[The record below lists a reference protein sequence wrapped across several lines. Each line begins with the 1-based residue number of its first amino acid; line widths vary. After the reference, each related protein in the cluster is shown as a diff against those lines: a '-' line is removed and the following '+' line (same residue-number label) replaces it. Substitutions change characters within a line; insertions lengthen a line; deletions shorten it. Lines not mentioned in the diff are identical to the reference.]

1 MPGPAKNAARKLAIR
16 ESKAIS
22 SGVIDHARVYS
33 RLSLIEHWLERAVT
47 IPVIGK
53 RFGLDAL
60 IGLVPGVGDLIAGG
74 IGGYILY
81 EAWRLG
87 MPKSTLATMAGRL
100 LMDTGIG
107 SIPLVGDLWDL
118 LYASNSRNLKD
129 VKAHLETLGHGQRL
143 ETEPTVSR
151 AWRPS

>member
-1 MPGPAKNAARKLAIR
+1 MT
-16 ESKAIS
+16 
-22 SGVIDHARVYS
+22 DHARIYS

-53 RFGLDAL
+53 RFGLDAVVGL
-60 IGLVPGVGDLIAGG
+60 IPGVGDLIAGS
-74 IGGYILY
+74 IGAYILY
-81 EAWRLG
+81 EGWRLG
-87 MPKSTLATMAGRL
+87 VPKATLLSMAGRL
-100 LMDTGIG
+100 VVDTGIG

-129 VKAHLETLGHGQRL
+129 VKAHLEAMGHGQRL
-143 ETEPTVSR
+143 GDGATVTR